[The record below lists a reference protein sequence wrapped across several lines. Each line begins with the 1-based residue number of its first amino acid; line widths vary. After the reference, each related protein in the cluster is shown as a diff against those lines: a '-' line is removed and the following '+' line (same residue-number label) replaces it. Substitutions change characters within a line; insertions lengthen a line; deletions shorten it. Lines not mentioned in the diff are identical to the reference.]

1 MSAAKSGYC
10 LAAQQCLNLGDHV
23 ECSPPG
29 SSVHVILQAITLEWD
44 GTRVSCIFASEPP
57 GKPSSVVEPL
67 EENSHL
73 GFGPG
78 RGILSLEDLEEQM

>member
-1 MSAAKSGYC
+1 MRAAKSCYC
-10 LAAQQCLNLGDHV
+10 LAAQSCLTLGDHV

-29 SSVHVILQAITLEWD
+29 SSVREILQARTLEWD
-44 GTRVSCIFASEPP
+44 GTWVSCISASEPP

-78 RGILSLEDLEEQM
+78 RRILFLEDLEEQM